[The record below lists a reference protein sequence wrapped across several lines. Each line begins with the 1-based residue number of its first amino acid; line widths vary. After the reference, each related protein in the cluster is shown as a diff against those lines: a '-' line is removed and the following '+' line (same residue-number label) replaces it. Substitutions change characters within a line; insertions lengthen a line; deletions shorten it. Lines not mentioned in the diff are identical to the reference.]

1 MKTFLFDLDG
11 TLLDSIELILTSFH
25 HTSRTHLDR
34 AFPDD
39 YWLAGVGTPLREQ
52 LSAIASNEAELDEML
67 QTYIAF
73 NLAQHDALA
82 KPFPGV
88 TNAVIALH
96 ARGVP
101 MALVTSKLRRGA
113 TRGLSLLGLES
124 ELSVMVCADDV
135 THGKPHPEPV
145 LKALE
150 ALNVEPSEAIFIG
163 DSVHDIEAG
172 RAAGVATGA
181 VGWGPFPRETLD
193 VASPDRWFHSPEEWL
208 DL

>member
-25 HTSRTHLDR
+25 HTSRAHLGR
-34 AFPDD
+34 EFTDD

-52 LSAIASNEAELDEML
+52 LAAIATDDTERDAML
-67 QTYIAF
+67 ETYIAF
-73 NLAQHDALA
+73 NLAQHDELA

-88 TNAVIALH
+88 TDAIVALH
-96 ARGVP
+96 ARRVP

-113 TRGLSLLGLES
+113 TRGLKLLGLES
-124 ELSVMVCADDV
+124 ELSTMVCADDV

-150 ALNVEPSEAIFIG
+150 ALDEDPSSAIFIG
-163 DSVHDIEAG
+163 DSVHDIHAG
-172 RAAGVATGA
+172 QAAGVATAA
-181 VGWGPFPRETLD
+181 VGWGPFPREIVD
-193 VASPDRWFHSPEEWL
+193 SAAPNRWFESPEEWL